1 MDKPASKNSLQ
12 LSVGDLVQERLDGT
26 FGIVKDIKATNYS
39 YGFNIIFFNGSSQ
52 SNLYYSYALAYSSLT
67 KIE

>member
-12 LSVGDLVQERLDGT
+12 FSVGDLVQEKLGGT
-26 FGIVKDIKATNYS
+26 FGIVKEIKMSDYS
-39 YGFNIIFFNGSSQ
+39 YGFNITFFNGSSQ